1 MDNSITGVERRYDSR
16 TPHSGFIFFATYG
29 QFIEGELKNFCR
41 HGLFIK
47 TNANLKLGQFI
58 TVALPYMED
67 KQSKVKGQILWQ
79 NHEGY
84 GVELVRRRSDRH
96 FKLLKIEARSR

>member
-1 MDNSITGVERRYDSR
+1 MESNKKGRERRIDSR
-16 TPHSGFIFFATYG
+16 KAYSGHVFFATKS
-29 QFIEGELKNFCR
+29 QLFEGFLKNFSQ

-47 TNANLKLGQFI
+47 THEMLILGEFI
-58 TVALPYMED
+58 TVALPYLDD
-67 KQSKVKGQILWQ
+67 KQSKVQGQILWQ

-84 GVELVRRRSDRH
+84 GVELTKKRNGKN